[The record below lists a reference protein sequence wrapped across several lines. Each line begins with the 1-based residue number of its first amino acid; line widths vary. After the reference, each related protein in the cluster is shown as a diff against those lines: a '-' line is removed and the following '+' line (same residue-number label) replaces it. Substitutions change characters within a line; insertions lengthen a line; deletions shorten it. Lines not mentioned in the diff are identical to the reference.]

1 MAKQFDKVF
10 TIHYRDYIGD
20 VRYPLKMQEVVR
32 QYVVF
37 GDTEKNV
44 RARFLDTPGFY
55 GYENRI
61 VKIESEP
68 IASSN
73 RVIGFIM

>member
-1 MAKQFDKVF
+1 MAKFDKVF
-10 TIHYRDYIGD
+10 TIHYEDYIGD
-20 VRYPLKMQEVVR
+20 RRYPLQMKKIIR
-32 QYVVF
+32 QHVVF
-37 GDTEKNV
+37 GDTEENV

-68 IASSN
+68 IKGSN
-73 RVIGFIM
+73 KIDGFMM